1 MSETLLTLAGP
12 HPSALATRKPTTP
25 PPILLESIRI
35 EDGRVELLEY
45 HQDRVDRA
53 LRRYFPRAGRL
64 WLDRA
69 IETLELPPSGIH
81 KLRLQ
86 YRDEILHAEIQPYI
100 QRRIES
106 LRIVA
111 ANDLDYGHKYLER
124 QAIDRL
130 FQQRGACDDV
140 LFSRMGYLTDT
151 SYANVAFFNG
161 SEWITPA
168 WPLLRGCRR
177 EFLLANKIIVPSILR
192 ERDLPHFSELKV
204 FNSMIPWTMAPRI
217 PLERVVG

>member
-1 MSETLLTLAGP
+1 M
-12 HPSALATRKPTTP
+12 ATTRLTTP
-25 PPILLESIRI
+25 APVLLETIRI
-35 EDGRVELLEY
+35 EDGRAALLEY
-45 HQDRVDRA
+45 HQERVDRA

-64 WLDRA
+64 WLNRA
-69 IETLELPPSGIH
+69 VETLELPPVGVH

-86 YRDEILHAEIQPYI
+86 YRDQILHTEIQPYI

-111 ANDLDYGHKYLER
+111 ADQLDYGHKYLDR
-124 QAIDRL
+124 QPIDRL

-161 SEWITPA
+161 TDWITPA

-177 EFLLANKIIVPSILR
+177 EFLLAAKIIQPSILR
-192 ERDLPHFSELKV
+192 ERDLPHFTEVRV
-204 FNSMIPWTMAPRI
+204 FNSMIPWAAAPRI
-217 PLERVVG
+217 PLERVVGRS